1 MARLLGRGA
10 ALGRAGAPIPPT
22 VRSVLGRRLG
32 LLSPACLELLRVA
45 AVAGDAAGI
54 EAVEA
59 VLGIGRIDTLARV
72 DEGERAGLVAL
83 DAFGGLRFSHALVAD
98 VLRAD
103 APGSSGSACT
113 PAWPGGSSSAGRVAR
128 PSRPPWWRTTGCRR
142 RPAAPPS
149 PERARPRLRLRSTGA
164 AGPPRRPPTGWP
176 TSRPW
181 PTSPTRSA
189 VLDAEPEAGDRV
201 AVLLA
206 LADARLAAGDQ
217 PGSRV
222 ALLEAAAGARAR
234 GDRASL
240 VRAALGLGGAGF
252 EVPAADAPA
261 IDLLREALDALDP
274 ADPTGAGTRALL
286 LSRLSVSLSYG
297 VPVAE
302 RQELSATAV
311 ALALGL
317 G

>member
-1 MARLLGRGA
+1 MVAHHWLQAAAGGA
-10 ALGRAGAPIPPT
+10 AVTGAGPAPAP
-22 VRSVLGRRLG
+22 
-32 LLSPACLELLRVA
+32 A
-45 AVAGDAAGI
+45 AVDWSRRAAE
-54 EAVEA
+54 EAADGVAHEQA
-59 VLGIGRIDTLARV
+59 VAHL
-72 DEGERAGLVAL
+72 
-83 DAFGGLRFSHALVAD
+83 
-98 VLRAD
+98 AD
-103 APGSSGSACT
+103 A
-113 PAWPGGSSSAGRVAR
+113 
-128 PSRPPWWRTTGCRR
+128 
-142 RPAAPPS
+142 
-149 PERARPRLRLRSTGA
+149 L
-164 AGPPRRPPTGWP
+164 
-176 TSRPW
+176 
-181 PTSPTRSA
+181 A

-240 VRAALGLGGAGF
+240 VRVALGLGGAGF